1 MLIGEYQHNIDAK
14 GRMTMPARFR
24 EDFRD
29 RCVVSRSFDGTCLF
43 VYPAAEWQKLT
54 DAIAKQPIAQ
64 ILKFQRYFIA
74 TASEQE
80 LDAQGRVLI
89 PASLRQFAGLEKD
102 VVILGVTTRLEIWD
116 KQKWDELQTQMS
128 PSEMMETLDRLE
140 F

>member
-24 EDFRD
+24 EDFKNK
-29 RCVVSRSFDGTCLF
+29 CVVSRSFDGACLF
-43 VYPAAEWQKLT
+43 VYSAEEWQKLS
-54 DAIAKQPIAQ
+54 DAISKQPMSQ

-102 VVILGVTTRLEIWD
+102 VVVLGVTTRLEIWD
-116 KQKWDELQTQMS
+116 KGRWDELQQEMT
-128 PSEMMETLDRLE
+128 PSEMMETLGRLE